1 MARFGP
7 GQASALLVGLLVSAV
22 AGAAL
27 FRLPSWVVVWSKE
40 VAALSW
46 LAGPLL
52 LGFLLGRWLPG
63 RKGAI
68 ALSSITISLVSTIA
82 EFLRM
87 KSNIWPFALATL
99 VFWAGLVLLGA
110 TFGSRHRAQSVPA
123 SGE

>member
-7 GQASALLVGLLVSAV
+7 AQGVALFLGLIVSAV

-27 FRLPSWVVVWSKE
+27 FRLPSWLAPWSKE
-40 VAALSW
+40 IAALSW
-46 LAGPLL
+46 LVGPLL
-52 LGFLLGRWLPG
+52 LGFLLGLWQPG

-68 ALSSITISLVSTIA
+68 ALSSIAISFVSTIA
-82 EFLRM
+82 ELLRM

-99 VFWAGLVLLGA
+99 VFWAGLVFLGA
-110 TFGSRHRAQSVPA
+110 TFGSQRRTKRVPA